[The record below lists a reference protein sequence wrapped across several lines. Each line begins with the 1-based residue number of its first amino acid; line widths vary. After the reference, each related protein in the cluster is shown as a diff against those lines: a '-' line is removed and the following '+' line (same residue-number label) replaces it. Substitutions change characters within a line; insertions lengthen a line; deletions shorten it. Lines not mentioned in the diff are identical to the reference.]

1 MNSLIILVK
10 GTVILIALAVK
21 ICLILLV
28 KNLAIV

>member
-21 ICLILLV
+21 ICLVILV
-28 KNLAIV
+28 KDLVIV